1 MENTKILNE
10 EELEQVAGGQKTL
23 SDDALENAS

>member
-1 MENTKILNE
+1 MENIKILNE
-10 EELEQVAGGQKTL
+10 EELELVAGGQKTL